1 MKYYVIAGEASGD
14 LHGSN
19 LIKALQTEDPQAD
32 FRAWGGDLMEQA
44 GAQLVKH
51 YRDLAFMGFWEVA
64 LNLRTILRNIRF
76 CKQDITTY
84 EPDVLIL
91 IDYPGFNLRIAKWA
105 HRQGLR
111 VYYYISPQ
119 LWAWH
124 SSRVRHI
131 KASVDRMFVI
141 LPFEKDFYA
150 AHDYPVDFVGHP
162 LLDVIEDRP
171 VDEQFRTACGLD
183 ERPLVALLP
192 GSRRQEIS
200 RMLDVM
206 LQVVPAFPDC
216 QFAIAGAPSIP
227 ASEYTAIIEAARR
240 EHGLDAAP
248 AAVPVISDRTYDLL
262 QHADAALVTSGTA
275 TLETGLFGVP
285 QVVCYRGSALSY
297 HIARRVVNVEYISL
311 VNLILEA
318 PLVEELIQ
326 ERFTAATLRQALS
339 RLFEPERRR
348 VLREGYDQL
357 RQRLGQAGASR
368 RAAQLMIRYLRGGER
383 TEQP

>member
-19 LIKALQTEDPQAD
+19 LLKALREEDPRAD
-32 FRAWGGDLMEQA
+32 FRVWGGDLMQQA
-44 GAQLVKH
+44 GGDLVKH

-64 LNLRTILRNIRF
+64 LNLRTILGNIRF
-76 CKQDITTY
+76 CKEDILAY
-84 EPDVLIL
+84 GPDALIL

-105 HRQGLR
+105 RRRGLR
-111 VYYYISPQ
+111 VFYYISPQ

-124 SSRVRHI
+124 SSRVQGI

-141 LPFEKDFYA
+141 LPFEEDFYA
-150 AHDYPVDFVGHP
+150 GYDYEVDFVGHP
-162 LLDVIEDRP
+162 LLDVIEARP
-171 VDEQFRTACGLD
+171 VDEQFRAAHGLD

-200 RMLDVM
+200 RMLEVM
-206 LQVVPAFPDC
+206 LQVAPHFPDC

-227 ASEYTAIIEAARR
+227 AADYEAIVEGTRDEYGLGAALEEVR
-240 EHGLDAAP
+240 L
-248 AAVPVISDRTYDLL
+248 ISNRTYDLL

-285 QVVCYRGSALSY
+285 QVVGYRGSALSY
-297 HIARRVVNVEYISL
+297 SIARRVVNVKYISL
-311 VNLILEA
+311 VNLIVDQ

-326 ERFTAATLRQALS
+326 ENYTPEKLRQALS
-339 RLFEPERRR
+339 RLLEPAT
-348 VLREGYDQL
+348 
-357 RQRLGQAGASR
+357 RQRLQTGYRLLRERLGKAGASR
-368 RAAQLMIRYLRGGER
+368 RTARLMVRYLREAKR
-383 TEQP
+383 EVPE